1 MPMQNKNYKVFMR
14 RNKDTVSV
22 LVLMLIILIVFI
34 MNQHDFF
41 TRYGLQSICNQIIV
55 LCVAVLAQTIVIL
68 TSGIDLSIGAM
79 IGLTNAVAATIM
91 SHMITFMDNRL
102 AGILATVILTLLC
115 GGAAGL
121 INGLAVVY
129 GRLQPIIVTIATSS
143 IYTGIG
149 LYIRPTPGGIVDQD
163 FSRFMTGRF
172 FTFIPASAII
182 LLVFIFLVWV
192 PFRRTRLC
200 QALYAI
206 GGNEYSAY
214 VSGINVNFSKL
225 MAYTLAGF
233 FSACAA
239 VLLTAQ
245 TASGDPLG
253 SSLFTINSIAAVV
266 LGGTSLSGGKGGYV
280 GSFAGAVILSLV
292 LGLLIFWSIPS
303 FYHNMVQGGI
313 LILALTVNCLQD
325 MLRSRKAV
333 F

>member
-1 MPMQNKNYKVFMR
+1 M
-14 RNKDTVSV
+14 SV
-22 LVLMLIILIVFI
+22 VILMLIVLIVFI
-34 MNQHDFF
+34 MNQRDFF
-41 TRYGLQSICNQIIV
+41 TRYGLQSICNQIVV
-55 LCVAVLAQTIVIL
+55 LSVAVLAQTIIIL
-68 TSGIDLSIGAM
+68 TSGIDLSIGAI

-91 SHMITFMDNRL
+91 SPMILFMDNRL
-102 AGILATVILTLLC
+102 LGIGATLIITLLC
-115 GGAAGL
+115 GSAAGL
-121 INGLAVVY
+121 INGIAVVY

-163 FSRFMTGRF
+163 FSRFLTGRF

-182 LLVFIFLVWV
+182 LLIFIFLVWV
-192 PFRRTRLC
+192 PFRQTRLC

-214 VSGINVNFSKL
+214 VSGINVNLSKI
-225 MAYTLAGF
+225 MAYSLAGF

-239 VLLTAQ
+239 ILLTAQ

-266 LGGTSLSGGKGGYV
+266 LGGTSLAGGKGGYI

-303 FYHNMVQGGI
+303 FYQNMVQGGI
-313 LILALTVNCLQD
+313 LILALTANSLQGR
-325 MLRSRKAV
+325 LRTKKTAY
-333 F
+333 